1 MPYSDG
7 KLIRYSGSSWTASS
21 SEDFFFKAY
30 FDTPVTPTYVE
41 VDADFASGTY
51 RGAIVD
57 DSGQMTTDAKF
68 LVAMLVDDTVSMS
81 WSDPSTLSYSLKDT
95 LPTFISDIFDRTA
108 TVTLPGA
115 SSPYS
120 VSYLDFWI
128 YSSTEIN
135 RSSGYTNSAT
145 DISTFSTSLFQRG
158 LTSTLLGT
166 APLVIN
172 GLNYQ
177 SVLDAFIKPNDDLN
191 NATRVNE
198 LVLYLQEIGCLRLND
213 IIAYWES
220 LPPVTRSAWG
230 DVSGGNQTAD
240 TICFYNDV
248 SEFVVS
254 RWANSFTPMAMIIAD
269 GDNSSPDSVG
279 QSVQAAQGA
288 WNDTGAPVFTFG
300 IGSSHKETYLRTMS
314 SESFGRHFH
323 IASGNDW
330 DDAKTSLLH
339 NGTNSLFAATWSK
352 TFDYDDPTWISQI
365 DAVYSPSTP
374 SINGKTCIVQAR
386 WSFDRLNFTPW
397 ATIETAVPFI
407 IKEEILVLEYKIT
420 LKDGWTGSAP
430 DKPFIT
436 SLTHTVVSPS
446 IQYLFTP
453 SQPINGMMFETLLTA
468 TQFLPETARATWG
481 ICRGES
487 TDFADFSP
495 VHTTRK
501 SALPNRQQGVLFT
514 KEVVVDRLPT
524 RTDSEGKQYYVYT
537 DTTYATIKTWATTDV
552 VKVYQQIG
560 SGLEVV
566 VPPTA
571 YIYNNNLGLI
581 TFSTSQSGTTI
592 RVTIT
597 TPPGLYAT
605 RGETTSTLDYKTY
618 YLSNGRWP
626 HDASIV
632 VLINQEIFRG
642 GYWSSPDDGTI
653 TFHKERELT
662 DTVSVFVEHSGVYKV
677 GVEIRNFDPTVDS
690 FGNAIPLDIKNFT
703 LFYSVLDNPQLI
715 GEYENTTAPYATDVK
730 LLPIHLDSVG
740 SVINPTIYERLTVGY
755 TFNSNEG
762 ASENGTQIK
771 WWRYRSGQ
779 STVGQTTQTYNGQ
792 TYILLTDYNNRVTEK
807 KSDVGTGS
815 VFGNA
820 DKIFV
825 EVIPSD
831 GYKIGSKVASQVVTL
846 DNDEPPYILSLKKP
860 VTTNTS
866 SPVIAPPV
874 TAPTVSASS
883 STTSNFAAG
892 TYKVAYSFTN
902 NSGETV
908 ISNLATIV
916 ITAGQSI
923 VVSPIVLTTNATG
936 VNYYVSLVPG
946 SSIVYLS
953 QSNSGGINTTL
964 SEMSEA
970 VFISSPSLSVDSITG
985 LASASIKDE
994 LTARYT
1000 YRNPGNVDNTPDETL
1015 IEWYL
1020 QDNPNVVKFVGKT
1033 VPANSTKK
1041 NEVYIFKATPYNGV
1055 RYGVPVWSSTI
1066 LMT

>member
-68 LVAMLVDDTVSMS
+68 LVAMLVDDTASMS
-81 WSDPSTLSYSLKDT
+81 WSDPTTLSYSLKDT
-95 LPTFISDIFDRTA
+95 LPTFISDIFSRTE
-108 TVTLPGA
+108 TVTLPGGL
-115 SSPYS
+115 SPYS

-128 YSSTEIN
+128 YSSAEIN
-135 RSSGYTNSAT
+135 RSSGCTNSAT

-158 LTSTLLGT
+158 FTSTLLGT

-177 SVLDAFIKPNDDLN
+177 SILDAFIKPDDDLN

-198 LVLYLQEIGCLRLND
+198 LVLYLQEIECLRLND
-213 IIAYWES
+213 IIDYWES
-220 LPPVTRSAWG
+220 LPSVTRSAWG

-248 SEFVVS
+248 SEFVVN

-269 GDNSSPDSVG
+269 GDNSSSDSVN

-314 SESFGRHFH
+314 SESLGRHFH

-339 NGTNSLFAATWSK
+339 NGTNSLFTATWSK

-374 SINGKTCIVQAR
+374 GGNGKSCVVQAR

-430 DKPFIT
+430 DKPFVT
-436 SLTHTVVSPS
+436 SLTHTIVSPS

-592 RVTIT
+592 KATIT

-632 VLINQEIFRG
+632 VLVNQEIFRG

-740 SVINPTIYERLTVGY
+740 SVIKPTIYERLTVGY

-762 ASENGTQIK
+762 ASESGTQIK

-792 TYILLTDYNNRVTEK
+792 TYILLSDYNNRVTEK

-866 SPVIAPPV
+866 SPVIAPPT

-892 TYKVAYSFTN
+892 TYKVAYSLTN

-908 ISNLATIV
+908 ISNLATVV

-923 VVSPIVLTTNATG
+923 VVSPVTLTTNATG

-946 SSIVYLS
+946 SSVVYLS
-953 QSNSGGINTTL
+953 QSNNGGISTTL

-970 VFISSPSLSVDSITG
+970 VFISSPSLSIDSVTG
-985 LASASIKDE
+985 LASASFRDE

-1020 QDNPNVVKFVGKT
+1020 QDNPNVVKFVGVT

-1055 RYGVPVWSSTI
+1055 RYGTPVWSSTI